1 MYGQSLGK
9 HQQEGSSRWKLCF
22 SCTPRDSNDWSIS
35 SLPACAM
42 VETSSPVY
50 LPSNFMVRLDQS
62 SVRNIAGTSLWG
74 HPSSSG
80 LPKSQRDPKGQS
92 MWDDQNQLLESRAVL
107 DFDWLPSGQA
117 HISGQSPT
125 PASDIPATGKMGTW
139 AAVHPTLPIHLML
152 PSQSQARRSGGTFQ
166 VSTSSSLP
174 SKRAFFSA
182 KRSALSN
189 LSLSRFSSREE
200 GGHGGAKELIEA
212 DITTPWAGWGHLD
225 IL

>member
-9 HQQEGSSRWKLCF
+9 HQQEESSRWKLCF

-80 LPKSQRDPKGQS
+80 LPKSQRASLCEMIKISSWSLVLFWISTDYHQARLIFLAKVQRQPQTFQQRGKWELGQ
-92 MWDDQNQLLESRAVL
+92 L
-107 DFDWLPSGQA
+107 FIPSCPS
-117 HISGQSPT
+117 ISCCPT
-125 PASDIPATGKMGTW
+125 IS
-139 AAVHPTLPIHLML
+139 
-152 PSQSQARRSGGTFQ
+152 SQSQARRSGGTFQ

-189 LSLSRFSSREE
+189 LSEKSRFSSRGE
-200 GGHGGAKELIEA
+200 GHGGAKGLIEA

-225 IL
+225 K